1 MEICA
6 LSLQDLEEL
15 QLSHLWHFNV
25 RMTSAASEGNV
36 QRGEKL
42 RFVILTFWTSSDCN
56 KLQLDE
62 LECVI
67 KTEVGEQKSWGEE
80 PAVLTPSIGTGLG
93 PSRPGRSDQL
103 HFPTGQRRPE
113 SETTA
118 GGLRKR

>member
-36 QRGEKL
+36 QSGEKL

-67 KTEVGEQKSWGEE
+67 KTEGGNKRVGE
-80 PAVLTPSIGTGLG
+80 
-93 PSRPGRSDQL
+93 RN
-103 HFPTGQRRPE
+103 
-113 SETTA
+113 
-118 GGLRKR
+118 LRC